1 MAVDV
6 TEDQLGQL
14 RPASADPEV
23 LYTLGSNVR
32 MVGKGFC
39 FCNVT
44 NQKARFSVY
53 SANSAGGSF
62 NKDTAIYFN
71 IELLPFES
79 WDRDTFTALAT
90 TGARIAVQSHTAGAI
105 NFTLWGAEVA

>member
-1 MAVDV
+1 MAVEV

-14 RPASADPEV
+14 RPETAEPEV
-23 LYTLGSNVR
+23 LYTLGSGVR

-44 NQKARFSVY
+44 NQKVRFSVY
-53 SANSAGGSF
+53 SANSVGGAF
-62 NKDTAIYFN
+62 DKDTAIYFN

-79 WDRDTFTALAT
+79 WDRDTFTALKA
-90 TGARIAVQSHTAGAI
+90 TGARIAVQSHTPGAV
-105 NFTLWGAEVA
+105 NFTLWGAEVS

>member
-1 MAVDV
+1 MA
-6 TEDQLGQL
+6 TTISEGTLGQL
-14 RPASADPEV
+14 RPATVDPEV
-23 LYTLGSNVR
+23 LYTLGPDLR
-32 MVGKGFC
+32 MIGKGFC

-44 NQKARFSVY
+44 DQKVRFSVY
-53 SANSAGGSF
+53 SDDGGDGF
-62 NKDTAIYFN
+62 DKDTAIYFN

-90 TGARIAVQSHTAGAI
+90 EGARIGVQSHTAGAV